1 MVNQIELDLGPDHDT
16 SAPTMALPPKV
27 HAGLARLIALAIIAV
42 HEAARKEADDDDD
55 RDRES

>member
-1 MVNQIELDLGPDHDT
+1 MVNQIELDLGTDHDT
-16 SAPTMALPPKV
+16 PAPTMAFPPTV
-27 HAGLARLIALAIIAV
+27 HAGLTRLIALAIIAV